1 METIVDRTN
10 QRQYHIDTGAKHAP
24 QLTKQG
30 KHRMAKITITNGTY
44 RNTPVNGIFELVK
57 DYQEGAKGGFV
68 TVINDGSVEVA
79 QKGAKIRVKVE
90 ADNIEI
96 TGELAA
102 DYHAPNSK
110 TTAHEPELVET
121 DDETITR
128 ITKTFAYIETLAA
141 AAQRGQI
148 TGLIISGPAGVGKS
162 YGVERQLEKMNM
174 TRTLKGLMENYEI
187 ITGGCST
194 IGLYKTLYNNRK
206 EGQVVVFDDCDTIL
220 WDESSLNMLKGALD
234 TKKKRKICWLTES
247 KVLEREDIPNSFVFE
262 GSVVFITNLKFDKC
276 RSAKIAEHL
285 KAIMSR
291 VHYLDLCLDT
301 LREQKL
307 RVRQVVDAGM
317 LDDHQLPQTT
327 KDAIVEYVFDHVEM
341 LNEFS
346 LRTVLKVADLA
357 AIHADP
363 AKWQEMADMTVLTHK
378 GRIQK
383 TLAQREVAA

>member
-1 METIVDRTN
+1 
-10 QRQYHIDTGAKHAP
+10 
-24 QLTKQG
+24 
-30 KHRMAKITITNGTY
+30 MAKITITNGSY
-44 RNTPVNGIFELVK
+44 RNTPVTGIFELVK

-68 TVINDGSVEVA
+68 TVINNGSVEA
-79 QKGAKIRVKVE
+79 AEKGSKIRVKVE
-90 ADNIEI
+90 PDNIEI
-96 TGELAA
+96 NGELAA
-102 DYHAPNSK
+102 EYNSPNSK
-110 TTAHEPELVET
+110 AAEREPSLVET
-121 DDETITR
+121 DEETTHR
-128 ITKTFAYIETLAA
+128 ITKTFNFIESLAA

-174 TRTLKGLMENYEI
+174 TRTLKGLMENYEL

-194 IGLYKTLYNNRK
+194 IGLYKTLFNNRK

-247 KVLEREDIPNSFVFE
+247 RVLDREDIPNSFTFE
-262 GSVVFITNLKFDKC
+262 GSVIFITNLKFDKC

-317 LDDHQLPQTT
+317 LDDHQLSDAM
-327 KDAIVEYVFDHVEM
+327 KDAVVEYVFDNIEY

-357 AIHADP
+357 MIERDS
-363 AKWQEMADMTVLTHK
+363 AKWMDTADYTVLSHK
-378 GRIQK
+378 GR
-383 TLAQREVAA
+383 VAKAISARKADEAAA